1 MWRPGFEEFSSAEPP
16 RLTFKLVGGAWTG
29 GYPRGT
35 RSRWIYEEQCPVVPN
50 LPTSP
55 RLNIVGSPCLSFHDA
70 GRRDQQLGVIGI
82 GRHVRVSDGGPR
94 PKVVREGWADVRTLC
109 HTRLYLGRRWVVLL
123 VKTRILYLLVKTR
136 VLYFSSNF
144 FFLMKFEFHLIP
156 HSFKSQNSAG
166 PLFIFVDAP
175 TIFSSALLLSTS
187 YRSTASLPLPF
198 LGNLP
203 VRGRTT
209 PHSRFPHPHGTA
221 HPVRA
226 PEKQWHSFV

>member
-16 RLTFKLVGGAWTG
+16 RLRFELVGGAWTG

-35 RSRWIYEEQCPVVPN
+35 RSRWIYEEQWPVVSH

-55 RLNIVGSPCLSFHDA
+55 RLNIVGSPCLSLHDA

-109 HTRLYLGRRWVVLL
+109 HTRLYLGRRWVVML

-144 FFLMKFEFHLIP
+144 FFNEIRISSHPPLLRITNFHWPSFYYCWCP
-156 HSFKSQNSAG
+156 HNF
-166 PLFIFVDAP
+166 LF
-175 TIFSSALLLSTS
+175 STS
-187 YRSTASLPLPF
+187 II
-198 LGNLP
+198 
-203 VRGRTT
+203 
-209 PHSRFPHPHGTA
+209 H
-221 HPVRA
+221 
-226 PEKQWHSFV
+226 